1 MCFNSR
7 KPPLAVFLDIQIE
20 AHTAV
25 IPCLPMLIAFNKNKQ
40 SRLKA
45 EQQMDDCDS
54 ISLSVEKLVE
64 KIKKI

>member
-1 MCFNSR
+1 M
-7 KPPLAVFLDIQIE
+7 FLDIQIE
-20 AHTAV
+20 AHTPV
-25 IPCLPMLIAFNKNKQ
+25 TPCLPTLIAFNKNKQ

-54 ISLSVEKLVE
+54 CSLSVEELVE